1 MKETNE
7 KKKKSEHSPGPEP
20 ERAIYGFFMLVASLI
35 LFILYVVLS
44 FFPEWLQNQL
54 GLTYLPDRYWSIALP
69 AYIVIIILSV
79 VPFYISLNMT
89 QVNELD
95 SIYSIKDE
103 YTLCKKSEII
113 VNSKHSIDPAYDI
126 PISDICSFLYKDHA
140 K

>member
-1 MKETNE
+1 MIETQE
-7 KKKKSEHSPGPEP
+7 KKKKCEHSPGPEP
-20 ERAIYGFFMLVASLI
+20 ERAIYGFFMLVASLV

-44 FFPEWLQNQL
+44 YFPEWLQNQL
-54 GLTYLPDRYWSIALP
+54 GLTYLPDKYWSIALP
-69 AYIVIIILSV
+69 AYILIMILSV

-95 SIYSIKDE
+95 SISSIKDE
-103 YTLCKKSEII
+103 YSLSKKSEII

-126 PISDICSFLYKDHA
+126 PISDICNFLYKNSS